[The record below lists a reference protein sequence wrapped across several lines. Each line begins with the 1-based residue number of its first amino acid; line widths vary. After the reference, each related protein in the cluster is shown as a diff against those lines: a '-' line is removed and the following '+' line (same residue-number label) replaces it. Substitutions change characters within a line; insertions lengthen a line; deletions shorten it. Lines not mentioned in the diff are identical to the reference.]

1 MALGNPLGPDV
12 TSGLVKKPAER
23 AARFQAAQALLGHNF
38 ARPELL
44 GQALT
49 HRSAAGA
56 GGADSNERLE
66 FIGDRVLGLV
76 VAEWLIERFPDER
89 EGELGR
95 RLAALVSGPA
105 LAVVA
110 QGLGLADLLSVSP
123 GEARRG
129 VAALAAVL
137 ADGFEAMLGALFL
150 DAGFPAARDFL
161 RRALAEAVE
170 RQVGPP
176 KDPKTALQE
185 WALKRAL
192 PLPDYVVEA
201 TDGPSHN
208 PVFTIRVGIGDAVGR
223 GTAGSK
229 RAAEQAAARALL
241 DRLPP

>member
-1 MALGNPLGPDV
+1 V
-12 TSGLVKKPAER
+12 TRQPPER
-23 AARFQAAQALLGHNF
+23 AARLEAAQALLGHRF
-38 ARPELL
+38 ARPALL

-105 LAVVA
+105 LASVA
-110 QGLGLADLLSVSP
+110 QRLGLADLLSVSP

-129 VAALAAVL
+129 VSALAAVL

-150 DAGFPAARDFL
+150 DAGLPAARDFV
-161 RRALAEAVE
+161 RRALGAALEDQA
-170 RQVGPP
+170 GPP
-176 KDPKTALQE
+176 KDAKTALQE

-192 PLPDYVVEA
+192 ALPDYVVETA
-201 TDGPSHN
+201 QGPSHN
-208 PVFTIRVGIGDAVGR
+208 PVFTIRVAIGDAVGR
-223 GTAGSK
+223 GIAGSK